1 MLFRSGS
8 SSREDVVCPKEKVSL
23 TFNYKSRVGKY
34 FRWRISDLPFKS
46 FLYNLSRG
54 KLRQDMERPKIAS
67 TASLADSNEIEVV
80 RSGLTIGSD
89 LEDCDRRIAEIQA
102 SLQKSQREQSNTVLK
117 QQEVDEQ
124 VELVIE
130 EMCRLRAVRKGL
142 IEKRASLHLQQL
154 SLKATLARAKE
165 EQADIWRFMA
175 KQAEDSAPVLV
186 VEMEK
191 MPSNIGKNVGEGS
204 PTKRKRTP
212 KKL

>member
-1 MLFRSGS
+1 MIFP
-8 SSREDVVCPKEKVSL
+8 SSRFFT
-23 TFNYKSRVGKY
+23 TF
-34 FRWRISDLPFKS
+34 LEE
-46 FLYNLSRG
+46 
-54 KLRQDMERPKIAS
+54 KLRQDMEKPKIAS
-67 TASLADSNEIEVV
+67 TASLADSDGIAIV
-80 RSGLTIGSD
+80 RSGLTIGLD
-89 LEDCDRRIAEIQA
+89 LEDCNRRIIEIQT
-102 SLQKSQREQSNTVLK
+102 SLQNSQREQSNAVLK
-117 QQEVDEQ
+117 QQEIDEQ

-154 SLKATLARAKE
+154 SLKATLARTKE

-191 MPSNIGKNVGEGS
+191 MPSSIGKNVEEGS
-204 PTKRKRTP
+204 PAKRKRIP